1 MKTPLDRLR
10 ALADMVR
17 DAELAKLRRL
27 QDTRHSVERAQ
38 ADLRLAQRD
47 VDAGDDVDPACLAA
61 SRGPWLSWAE
71 QRNQAL
77 SLQGARAAADAEIQ
91 IVAARKALGRAQ
103 VLEKL
108 AQAARKPVK

>member
-61 SRGPWLSWAE
+61 SRGPWLAWAE